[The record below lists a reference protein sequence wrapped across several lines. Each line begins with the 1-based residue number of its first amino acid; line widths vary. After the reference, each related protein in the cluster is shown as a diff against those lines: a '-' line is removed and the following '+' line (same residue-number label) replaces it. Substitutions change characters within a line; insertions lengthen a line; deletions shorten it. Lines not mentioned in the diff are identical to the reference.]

1 MKNTISRHSPGT
13 GLDQG
18 PVRIWAACWRLLYRG
33 PWLLVHVLI
42 GLPITAIS
50 CADRAKASPL
60 GRRIGEYV
68 LCWWSRGIC
77 AIFGVQPKFSGE
89 FAAAPR
95 LIVANHISWLDIFV
109 LHSTYT
115 MSFVAKAEIEK
126 WPLAGWVASFGD
138 TIYHHRGD
146 HDSARGVVALVAERL
161 RGGHT
166 VAIFAEGGILRGP
179 GVKPFHA
186 RLFAAAIDTAVPVQP
201 VMLRYVRYGVPYP
214 DITFLPGEH
223 FMANFFRLLCQPAC
237 VVEVEIMP
245 PIDSQGKQR
254 RELAN
259 EAQAAVAKAFNAE
272 PKVC

>member
-1 MKNTISRHSPGT
+1 M
-13 GLDQG
+13 
-18 PVRIWAACWRLLYRG
+18 RILAVCWRVLYRG
-33 PWLLVHVLI
+33 PWLLLHVLI
-42 GLPITAIS
+42 GPPIVAIG
-50 CADRAKASPL
+50 CTDRARASHL
-60 GRRIGEYV
+60 GRRIGEYL
-68 LCWWSRGIC
+68 LCGWSRGIC
-77 AIFGVQPKFSGE
+77 AIFGVKPKFSGN
-89 FAAAPR
+89 FAPGPS

-109 LHSTYT
+109 LHSTST

-138 TIYHHRGD
+138 TIYHQRGD
-146 HDSARGVVALVAERL
+146 RDSAQGVVAVVAERL

-166 VAIFAEGGILRGP
+166 VAIFAEGGILGGP

-201 VMLRYVRYGVPYP
+201 VMLRYLRNGVPCP

-223 FMANFFRLLCQPAC
+223 FLVNFFRLLCQPAC
-237 VVEVEIMP
+237 VVEVGIMP

-254 RELAN
+254 RELAS
-259 EAQAAVAKAFNAE
+259 EAHSAVATAFNAE